1 MRVGRV
7 VIVVGAVKVCRHHGE
22 ILGAVL
28 EIERL
33 AHLHAGD
40 FGYRIGFV
48 GVFERGSQQ
57 GVFLHWLRS
66 LSRVDAC

>member
-1 MRVGRV
+1 MRG
-7 VIVVGAVKVCRHHGE
+7 VIVVVGTVEIGGHHGH
-22 ILGAVL
+22 IVGAVL